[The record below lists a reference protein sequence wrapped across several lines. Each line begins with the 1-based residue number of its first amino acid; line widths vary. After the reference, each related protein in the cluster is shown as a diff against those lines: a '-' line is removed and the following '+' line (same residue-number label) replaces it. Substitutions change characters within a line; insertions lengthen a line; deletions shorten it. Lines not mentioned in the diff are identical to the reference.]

1 MCLCGLPSVVALC
14 ACVGEYPASGGWA
27 IQEVLAALPLI
38 LFAKPH
44 CVCFCRCL
52 WLCNASLGYILLPP
66 DIRVFFRGCGGQTFF
81 AANTHTSALTPIH
94 THTHTHTG
102 WGREPRQRQRN
113 DNDTVSGR
121 PRPIRGE
128 IIFRI
133 FSTKLHI
140 NVVVQTNFYFRIFQ
154 LRFHLFLSIKFACTQ
169 KKKTKNKKQLNQQ
182 LKLEQNHKE
191 IHIQKTVDRSCVQ
204 TSKSKAKK
212 QKGNSFRPKRIEP
225 HLPASKKRFSSVF
238 SPYLQKSRL
247 NSQPAGTL
255 DDSQFVICFNLF
267 ALPQHNIISPF

>member
-1 MCLCGLPSVVALC
+1 MPPWDISSS
-14 ACVGEYPASGGWA
+14 PRT
-27 IQEVLAALPLI
+27 
-38 LFAKPH
+38 FA
-44 CVCFCRCL
+44 
-52 WLCNASLGYILLPP
+52 Y
-66 DIRVFFRGCGGQTFF
+66 FF
-81 AANTHTSALTPIH
+81 AAAAGKHFLLPIH
-94 THTHTHTG
+94 ILAHSHPYTHTHTHTG

-169 KKKTKNKKQLNQQ
+169 KKKKTKNKKQLNQQ